1 MLKRAFAAFA
11 VVAVLGLAGSPAVS
25 QQPKDIRWGT
35 PPVGTAGHKAL
46 VVLST
51 ILDKEMPQYR
61 ISVLPTPG
69 AITTIKGYATGEY
82 DGMYG
87 SDLGFHELATDT
99 NRFKGFKSKV
109 TRQPMQSFW
118 SNTIEVSLAV
128 HARNKD
134 KYKKWADLAGKRI
147 FTGPLPFDVRAQ
159 IERGLA
165 ALNVKFTYV
174 QIDLAA
180 AGSQLESGA
189 IDAMMI
195 YTGGESSP
203 PPWLAEA
210 SLAADWAALNP
221 SPEEIAEL
229 KKKNFAVIEVSP
241 TVFKRD
247 VHVDKV
253 VEMPFYYGFHVGF
266 ETMPADDV
274 YKLLKIVE
282 AHAPELAKTD
292 PTFSQIAKDMPG
304 FQKRGVESSA
314 DFVPIHPGL
323 AKYMREKGVWDKKW
337 DSKVAAM

>member
-1 MLKRAFAAFA
+1 MLKRALAAF
-11 VVAVLGLAGSPAVS
+11 VVVIALGAGSSSAWS
-25 QQPKDIRWGT
+25 QAKDIRWGT
-35 PPVGTAGHKAL
+35 PPVGTTGHKAL
-46 VVLST
+46 VVLSS
-51 ILDKEMPQYR
+51 ILNKEMPNYR
-61 ISVLPTPG
+61 ISVLPTAG

-99 NRFKGFKSKV
+99 NRFKGFKA
-109 TRQPMQSFW
+109 RIQHQPMQSFW

-128 HARNKD
+128 HVRNKD
-134 KYKKWADLAGKRI
+134 KIKKWADLSGKRV

-159 IERGLA
+159 LERALA
-165 ALNVKFTYV
+165 ALNIKFTYV

-189 IDAMMI
+189 IDAMNI
-195 YTGGESSP
+195 YTGSEKAP

-229 KKKNFAVIEVSP
+229 KRKNFSVVEVSP
-241 TVFKRD
+241 AVFKRD

-253 VEMPFYYGFHVGF
+253 IELPFYYGFHVGL
-266 ETMPADDV
+266 EVMPADDV
-274 YKLLKIVE
+274 YKMLKIVE
-282 AHAPELAKTD
+282 AHAAELAKTD
-292 PTFSQIAKDMPG
+292 PTFSQIAQDMPG

-314 DFVPIHPGL
+314 DLVPIHPGL

-337 DSKVAAM
+337 DSKIATM